1 MSTWGPLQLNMHDD
15 HAVVRQYPKLTVKMH
30 CKRCHEDISRS
41 CADVF
46 VPVSC
51 LACGESRQ
59 CWQHAA
65 SHASRLPSWQWFFK
79 APPGSSKQ
87 TAIAPCTY

>member
-15 HAVVRQYPKLTVKMH
+15 HAVVRQYPELTVKMH

-41 CADVF
+41 YADVF

-65 SHASRLPSWQWFFK
+65 SHASRLP
-79 APPGSSKQ
+79 
-87 TAIAPCTY
+87 